1 MMCVC
6 GWGGGGVLKTLD
18 VLGQTTAI
26 IILSLNKQ
34 MVTVIFAGL
43 TLMDF
48 Q

>member
-1 MMCVC
+1 MILLKSRDEC
-6 GWGGGGVLKTLD
+6 WGVKHQA
-18 VLGQTTAI
+18 VLGQTPAI

-34 MVTVIFAGL
+34 MVTVISSGL

>member
-1 MMCVC
+1 MNV
-6 GWGGGGVLKTLD
+6 GVKRQT
-18 VLGQTTAI
+18 VLGQATAI

-34 MVTVIFAGL
+34 MVTVISSGL